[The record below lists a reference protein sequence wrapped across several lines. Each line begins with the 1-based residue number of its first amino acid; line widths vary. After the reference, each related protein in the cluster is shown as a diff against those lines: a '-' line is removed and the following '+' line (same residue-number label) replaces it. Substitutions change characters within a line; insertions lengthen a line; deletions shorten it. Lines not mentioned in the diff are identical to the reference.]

1 MSKSLKLACAR
12 KHGEGHGLWGAAR
25 WGAGSARPTGQGALP
40 ARRWSAAGTCV
51 WASCSLH
58 TSVPPGHFSVYLANK
73 ITQNATCTL
82 CSNRPVVLQSC
93 WKKFTSPNRACSRA
107 VACPRPPAPGRD
119 AVRTKRPANS
129 CSQCARSPSTHVS
142 QASQVGLRS
151 DQVNGAHIK
160 QTLEGSRAPLAR

>member
-93 WKKFTSPNRACSRA
+93 WKKFTSPNRASQQSRSLS
-107 VACPRPPAPGRD
+107 PP
-119 AVRTKRPANS
+119 S
-129 CSQCARSPSTHVS
+129 CSWEGRCKDETTSQQLLTVRQEPLHARVAGEPGGTS
-142 QASQVGLRS
+142 
-151 DQVNGAHIK
+151 
-160 QTLEGSRAPLAR
+160 E

>member
-1 MSKSLKLACAR
+1 MGCCAVGGRECPTHRAGCASNAEVVRRGDVCGHRVLYTPQSRRGTFLFTLPIKSHKMQHVHFAQIVPLFFSR
-12 KHGEGHGLWGAAR
+12 
-25 WGAGSARPTGQGALP
+25 AGKNSHLRTE
-40 ARRWSAAGTCV
+40 RR
-51 WASCSLH
+51 
-58 TSVPPGHFSVYLANK
+58 
-73 ITQNATCTL
+73 
-82 CSNRPVVLQSC
+82 
-93 WKKFTSPNRACSRA
+93 SRA